1 MDVVCKSDNPVYNYP
16 KLLDSSS
23 KLTDLA
29 VNGATTLPYSYSVV
43 NRDLGKVLVIVPT
56 YNELESLPVI
66 VAGIRAAEPEVH
78 ILIADDN
85 SPDGTGEVANALSS
99 SNSFVHALHRK
110 QKAGLGAAYLDA
122 FAWARSQG
130 YDVVVEMDA
139 DGSHRPIDLTKI
151 LDALS
156 DNDVVLGSRWVK
168 DGKVVNWVRSREVL
182 SRGGN
187 LYTRMWLGI
196 PIKDATGGFRAY
208 RMSALDQMDIKQVES
223 QGYCFQVD
231 MAWRATKAGLR
242 VAEVPITFVER
253 ELGESK
259 MDSSIVKEAL
269 WRVTQWG
276 IEKRLTDVKRIF
288 GQS

>member
-1 MDVVCKSDNPVYNYP
+1 
-16 KLLDSSS
+16 
-23 KLTDLA
+23 
-29 VNGATTLPYSYSVV
+29 VV

-66 VAGIRAAEPEVH
+66 VAGIRADEPEVH
-78 ILIADDN
+78 ILIVDDN
-85 SPDGTGEVANALSS
+85 SPDGTGEVANSLSS
-99 SNSFVHALHRK
+99 SDNFVHVLHRK

-122 FAWARSQG
+122 FAWARLQG

-168 DGKVVNWVRSREVL
+168 EGKVVNWAKSREVL

-187 LYTRMWLGI
+187 LYTRIWLGI

-231 MAWRATKAGLR
+231 MAWRATRAGLR

-276 IEKRLTDVKRIF
+276 IEKRYSDLKRLLRL
-288 GQS
+288 S

>member
-1 MDVVCKSDNPVYNYP
+1 M
-16 KLLDSSS
+16 
-23 KLTDLA
+23 
-29 VNGATTLPYSYSVV
+29 AT
-43 NRDLGKVLVIVPT
+43 RGLGKVLVVVPT
-56 YNELESLPVI
+56 YNERESLPLI
-66 VAGIRAAEPEVH
+66 VAGIRQFEPDVS

-85 SPDGTGEVANALSS
+85 SPDGTGEVAEALKAAD
-99 SNSFVHALHRK
+99 FEVHVLHRTV
-110 QKAGLGAAYLDA
+110 KAGLGAAYLDA
-122 FAWARSQG
+122 FGWAKSNG

-139 DGSHRPIDLTKI
+139 DGSHRPADLTKI

-156 DNDVVLGSRWVK
+156 NSDVVLGSRWVK
-168 DGKVVNWVRSREVL
+168 QGKVVNWAKSREVL

-208 RMSALDQMDIKQVES
+208 RMSALDVMNLEQVQS

-231 MAWRATKAGLR
+231 MAWRAVRANLR
-242 VAEVPITFVER
+242 VTEVPITFIER

-259 MDSSIVKEAL
+259 MDGSIVKEAL

-276 IEKRLTDVKRIF
+276 IEKRLSDLKRVF
-288 GQS
+288 GR

>member
-1 MDVVCKSDNPVYNYP
+1 M
-16 KLLDSSS
+16 
-23 KLTDLA
+23 A
-29 VNGATTLPYSYSVV
+29 V
-43 NRDLGKVLVIVPT
+43 RDLGKVLVIVPT
-56 YNELESLPVI
+56 YNERESLPVI
-66 VAGIRAAEPEVH
+66 ISGIRHAEPDVH

-85 SPDGTGEVANALSS
+85 SPDGTGEVADGLSS
-99 SNSFVHALHRK
+99 QDHFVHVLHRTV
-110 QKAGLGAAYLDA
+110 KAGLGAAYLDA
-122 FAWARSQG
+122 FSWAKSNS

-139 DGSHRPIDLTKI
+139 DGSHRPADLTKI

-156 DNDVVLGSRWVK
+156 NNDVVLGSRWIK
-168 DGKVVNWVRSREVL
+168 DGRVVNWAKSREVL

-196 PIKDATGGFRAY
+196 PIHDATGGFRAY
-208 RMSALDQMDIKQVES
+208 RMSALAVMNTDQVES

-231 MAWRATKAGLR
+231 MAWRAVKANLR

-259 MDSSIVKEAL
+259 MDGSIVKEAL

-276 IEKRLTDVKRIF
+276 IEKRMTDVKNILKR
-288 GQS
+288 

>member
-1 MDVVCKSDNPVYNYP
+1 M
-16 KLLDSSS
+16 
-23 KLTDLA
+23 
-29 VNGATTLPYSYSVV
+29 TT
-43 NRDLGKVLVIVPT
+43 RDLGKVLVIVPT
-56 YNELESLPVI
+56 YNERESLPVI
-66 VAGIRAAEPEVH
+66 VAGIRQAEPDVH
-78 ILIADDN
+78 ILVADDN
-85 SPDGTGEVANALSS
+85 SPDGTGEVADRLSS
-99 SNSFVHALHRK
+99 SDNSIHTLHRTA
-110 QKAGLGAAYLDA
+110 KAGLGAAYLAA
-122 FAWARSQG
+122 FEWAKVHG

-139 DGSHRPIDLTKI
+139 DGSHRPADLTKI
-151 LDALS
+151 LDALR

-168 DGKVVNWVRSREVL
+168 QGKVVNWAKSREVL

-187 LYTRMWLGI
+187 IYTRLWLGI
-196 PIKDATGGFRAY
+196 AIKDATGGFRAY
-208 RMSALDQMDIKQVES
+208 RMSALARMNIENVES

-231 MAWRATKAGLR
+231 MAWRAVKAGLR